1 MLSESLME
9 IESANISNGVE
20 VILEDV
26 NLKLHEAEF
35 CYLVGKTGSGKTSFI
50 RTLYGENKLGSGEVK
65 ILGHQMSTIKK
76 KEVPVL
82 RRKLGMI
89 FQSFQLFPEWTV
101 ARNLAYVLSV
111 TEWKDKDKIRA
122 RIEDVLGQVGL
133 TSKINDQVYHLSGGE
148 KQRVAIARALLNEPK
163 IILADEPTGNL
174 DAETSDDILF
184 LLRDVA
190 MANGTSIILATHD
203 QRVLEKF
210 PARMLHFNAGRVTEG

>member
-1 MLSESLME
+1 MLSECLLE
-9 IESANISNGVE
+9 IEGASISNGAD
-20 VILEDV
+20 LLLDDV
-26 NLKLHEAEF
+26 NLKLHESEF
-35 CYLVGKTGSGKTSFI
+35 CYLVGKTGTGKTSFI
-50 RTLYGENKLGSGEVK
+50 RTLYAENKLEKGEIN
-65 ILGHQMSTIKK
+65 ILGHNLKGIKK
-76 KEVPVL
+76 KNIPML

-111 TEWKDKDKIRA
+111 TEWKDKEKIKN

-133 TSKINDQVYHLSGGE
+133 LDKINDKVYHLSGGE

-174 DAETSDDILF
+174 DAETSDEILF

-203 QRVLEKF
+203 QRVIEKF
-210 PARMLHFNAGRVTEG
+210 PARMLMFQEGKIIEG

>member
-1 MLSESLME
+1 MLTERLLN
-9 IESANISNGVE
+9 IESAGISNGADL
-20 VILEDV
+20 ILDNV
-26 NLKLHEAEF
+26 DLHLHEAEF

-50 RTLYGENKLGSGEVK
+50 RTLYAENKLHSGTAN
-65 ILGHQMSTIKK
+65 ILGYDLSSISR
-76 KEVPVL
+76 KEIPQL

-111 TEWKDKDKIRA
+111 TGWKDKEEIRA
-122 RIEDVLGQVGL
+122 RIEELLMMVGL
-133 TSKINDQVYHLSGGE
+133 TSKINEKVFLLSGGE

-174 DAETSDDILF
+174 DAETSDDILL

-190 MANGTSIILATHD
+190 INNGTSIILATHD
-203 QRVLEKF
+203 QRVIEKF
-210 PARMLHFNAGRVTEG
+210 PARTLKFIDGSVVEA

>member
-1 MLSESLME
+1 
-9 IESANISNGVE
+9 
-20 VILEDV
+20 VILEGV
-26 NLKLHEAEF
+26 SLKLHEAEF

-50 RTLYGENKLGSGEVK
+50 RTLYGENKLSSGEVN
-65 ILGHQMSTIKK
+65 ILDHKLSELKK
-76 KEVPVL
+76 RDIPVL
-82 RRKLGMI
+82 RRKLGMV
-89 FQSFQLFPEWTV
+89 FQSFQLFSEWTV

-111 TEWKDKDKIRA
+111 TEWKDKDKIRN
-122 RIEDVLGQVGL
+122 RIEDVLGQVDL
-133 TSKINDQVYHLSGGE
+133 LSKINDKVYHLSGGE
-148 KQRVAIARALLNEPK
+148 KQRVAIARALLNQPK

-210 PARMLHFNAGRVTEG
+210 PARTLSFQEGTVIER